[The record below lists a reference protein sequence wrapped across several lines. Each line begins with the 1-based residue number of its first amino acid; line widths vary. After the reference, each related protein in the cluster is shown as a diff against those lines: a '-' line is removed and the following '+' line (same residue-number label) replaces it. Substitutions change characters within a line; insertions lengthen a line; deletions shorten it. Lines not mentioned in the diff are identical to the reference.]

1 MTASIAI
8 APAAVRH
15 LPSLTVSRA
24 DLRWVRPV
32 VKLTSVDAP
41 ASLSTCCSHAPDRED
56 DDEDCGCRDADVE
69 LTFTVESIIRGGP
82 SRTVTLS
89 GQCTLAPDE
98 RGGAPKFGAKDWSW
112 EQELVEA
119 VEALIGDDFSA
130 LDDVESAIEAAV
142 TVTR

>member
-8 APAAVRH
+8 APAAARFA
-15 LPSLTVSRA
+15 PALTVARA
-24 DLRWVRPV
+24 DLRRVRPV
-32 VKLTSVDAP
+32 VTLAEVDVIS
-41 ASLSTCCSHAPDRED
+41 SLSTCCGHAPDRE
-56 DDEDCGCRDADVE
+56 DDEDCGCRDCDVD
-69 LTFTVESIIRGGP
+69 LVFTVSSIVRGGQ

-98 RGGAPKFGAKDWSW
+98 EGGAPKFGAKDWSW

-142 TVTR
+142 TR

>member
-24 DLRWVRPV
+24 DLRRVRPV

-56 DDEDCGCRDADVE
+56 DEDCGCRDVDTT

-98 RGGAPKFGAKDWSW
+98 EGGAPKFGAKDWSW
-112 EQELVEA
+112 EQDFVEA

-130 LDDVESAIEAAV
+130 LDDVESDIEAAV
-142 TVTR
+142 TR

>member
-15 LPSLTVSRA
+15 PSLTVSRA
-24 DLRWVRPV
+24 DLRRVRPV

-56 DDEDCGCRDADVE
+56 DEDCGCRDADVE
-69 LTFTVESIIRGGP
+69 LTFTVKSIIRSGP

-89 GQCTLAPDE
+89 GQCTLAPDYD
-98 RGGAPKFGAKDWSW
+98 GGPPKFGAKCWSW

-119 VEALIGDDFSA
+119 VEALIGDDVSK
-130 LDDVESAIEAAV
+130 LDDIESDIEAAV

>member
-1 MTASIAI
+1 MNASLAI
-8 APAAVRH
+8 TPSAARY
-15 LPSLTVSRA
+15 LPSLTVARA
-24 DLRWVRPV
+24 DMRMVRPV
-32 VKLTSVDAP
+32 VKLTSVDAT
-41 ASLSTCCSHAPDRED
+41 ASLSSCCGHSDDREPG
-56 DDEDCGCRDADVE
+56 EDCGCRDCDVE
-69 LTFTVESIIRGGP
+69 LVFTVASIVRGGP

-98 RGGAPKFGAKDWSW
+98 EGGAPKFGAKDWSW

>member
-15 LPSLTVSRA
+15 LPSLTVARA
-24 DLRWVRPV
+24 DMRLVRPV
-32 VKLTSVDAP
+32 VKLTSVDVIS
-41 ASLSTCCSHAPDRED
+41 SLSSCCGHAPDRE

>member
-1 MTASIAI
+1 LATID
-8 APAAVRH
+8 PG
-15 LPSLTVSRA
+15 PSR
-24 DLRWVRPV
+24 
-32 VKLTSVDAP
+32 SVWA
-41 ASLSTCCSHAPDRED
+41 TRCGHAPDRE
-56 DDEDCGCRDADVE
+56 DDEDCGCRDCDVD
-69 LTFTVESIIRGGP
+69 LVFTVSSIVRGGQ

-98 RGGAPKFGAKDWSW
+98 EGGAPKFGAKDWSW

-142 TVTR
+142 TR

>member
-24 DLRWVRPV
+24 DLRRVRPV

-41 ASLSTCCSHAPDRED
+41 ASLSTCCSHAPDRE

-82 SRTVTLS
+82 SRTVALS

-98 RGGAPKFGAKDWSW
+98 EGGAPKFGAKDWSW
-112 EQELVEA
+112 EQDFVEA
-119 VEALIGDDFSA
+119 VEALIGDDVSK
-130 LDDVESAIEAAV
+130 LDDVESDIEAS
-142 TVTR
+142 VTR

>member
-8 APAAVRH
+8 APAAARFA
-15 LPSLTVSRA
+15 PALTVARA
-24 DLRWVRPV
+24 DLRRVRPV

-56 DDEDCGCRDADVE
+56 DEDCGCRDADVE
-69 LTFTVESIIRGGP
+69 LTFTVKSIVRGGP

-98 RGGAPKFGAKDWSW
+98 EGGAPKFGAKDWSW